1 MMRTALIASLEK
13 RLRFYADLAERIDDE
28 TVQADL
34 PVPGHRSLG
43 LHLWCVVG
51 ARESYAKSIIA
62 GEKGDWSSSVAEL
75 SRGEFIAKLATSG
88 DALLE
93 AVRSVTRWTP
103 ERDRL
108 LLEVAEHEV
117 MHEGQIIRLMLGLR
131 KPVPASS
138 SWAVCG

>member
-1 MMRTALIASLEK
+1 MRATMIANLEK
-13 RLRFYADLAERIDDE
+13 RLRFYADLAEQTDDE
-28 TVQADL
+28 TVRADL
-34 PVPGHRSLG
+34 DVPGHRSLG

-51 ARESYAKSIIA
+51 ARESYARWIAA
-62 GEKGDWSSSVAEL
+62 GEQGDWSSSVAEL
-75 SRGEFIAKLATSG
+75 TRAEFMAKLAASG
-88 DALLE
+88 TALLE
-93 AVRSVTRWTP
+93 AARSVTEWTP

-117 MHEGQIIRLMLGLR
+117 MHEGQIIRLMLGLQ